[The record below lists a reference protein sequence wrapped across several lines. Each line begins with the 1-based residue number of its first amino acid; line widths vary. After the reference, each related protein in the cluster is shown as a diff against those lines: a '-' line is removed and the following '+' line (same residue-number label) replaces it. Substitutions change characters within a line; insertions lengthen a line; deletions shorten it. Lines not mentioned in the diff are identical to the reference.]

1 MEKRKRMGM
10 KKFVKE
16 SLNEGSKTEIN
27 ATLMEIKEKAE
38 SALYVAEE
46 MRKNGDS
53 MNMHAAHKIL
63 YSKLTSIIKNAERVI
78 KPI

>member
-1 MEKRKRMGM
+1 M
-10 KKFVKE
+10 KKLVKE
-16 SLNEGSKTEIN
+16 SLNEGSRTEIN

-38 SALYVAEE
+38 SALHITDE

-53 MNMHAAHKIL
+53 INMHAAHKIL

>member
-1 MEKRKRMGM
+1 M
-10 KKFVKE
+10 KKLVKE
-16 SLNEGSKTEIN
+16 SLNESSRVETN

-38 SALYVAEE
+38 SALYIANE
-46 MRKNGDS
+46 MRTKGDS
-53 MNMHAAHKIL
+53 LNMNAAHKIL